1 MTVGAGGAVTV
12 TVVDCEAL
20 PPTPE
25 QFSVNVLVAVNGPVD
40 WVPPFTLAPDHAPEA
55 VQLVA
60 SVDDQVSVELAP
72 LAMICGFA
80 LIVTVG

>member
-1 MTVGAGGAVTV
+1 MTVGGAGAVTV

-20 PPTPE
+20 PPLPV
-25 QFSVNVLVAVNGPVD
+25 QLNVKVLVLVKAPVD
-40 WVPPFTLAPDHAPEA
+40 CEPLVALAPDHDPDA
-55 VQLVA
+55 VQTVA